1 MLIFTASLVLLCGT
15 AGAHR
20 PHHGHCYR
28 CVPRI
33 TTVARTVPAKRTAVV
48 IRLTKNDR
56 LEMAVAYLRVNRD
69 MSARQY
75 SKITGLNKNV
85 AEAELNV
92 FAQDVLN
99 PIKPVPGKKNLYYLK
114 G

>member
-1 MLIFTASLVLLCGT
+1 
-15 AGAHR
+15 
-20 PHHGHCYR
+20 
-28 CVPRI
+28 
-33 TTVARTVPAKRTAVV
+33 
-48 IRLTKNDR
+48 
-56 LEMAVAYLRVNRD
+56 MAVAYLRVNRD